1 MQSEVD
7 TSEVNPRVEDTF
19 TLLQR
24 RSRARACL
32 FLPVR
37 AEPADL
43 FRVPEQQQVQ
53 PFSSLTPT
61 RIHLTESREAIAVE
75 VYAPTG
81 SDSSSLAPGQDTVT
95 NDAGPKAM
103 VMVTNV
109 DLSKEVV
116 DVASVALE
124 RYNIEDIAAQIKEFD
139 KRHEK
144 T

>member
-1 MQSEVD
+1 M
-7 TSEVNPRVEDTF
+7 
-19 TLLQR
+19 
-24 RSRARACL
+24 
-32 FLPVR
+32 
-37 AEPADL
+37 
-43 FRVPEQQQVQ
+43 
-53 PFSSLTPT
+53 
-61 RIHLTESREAIAVE
+61 

-81 SDSSSLAPGQDTVT
+81 SDSSSPAQDTMT